1 LISRLDNGR
10 VPASF
15 CLRMR
20 ILFIGDIVGKPG
32 RHAVQAIVPR
42 LVQEYSLDFVIA
54 NGENAAGGAG
64 LTPDTAEELF
74 GGGVDVI
81 TMGDHTWD
89 QKEILQIIDR
99 EPRLLRPA
107 NFPQGTPGNGAAVYD
122 REGLPPIAV
131 LNVMGRTFM
140 RAIDC
145 PFRAALEEV
154 EKLRA
159 QTSIILVDMHAEAT
173 SEKIAMGRFLDGKVT
188 AVVGTHT
195 HVQTADEQIFPNGTA
210 FLCDAGM
217 CGPKESVL
225 GREIAPILERYLTQM
240 PKRFDIAD
248 GPVQFNGALI
258 EVDEA
263 TGKAT
268 GIQRIN
274 AVHPG

>member
-1 LISRLDNGR
+1 
-10 VPASF
+10 
-15 CLRMR
+15 MR